1 MSAVAGW
8 SVQHKSR
15 LIELRD
21 AVTAS
26 YVGAARDERDVAV
39 VRSAQSVSSA
49 TGVAYYELD
58 LVHVGESARFAFGLA
73 LSDVALSRM
82 PGAERTA
89 WAVRTVLAEDD
100 DDDVDADDNDDNDRH
115 PNGTAWWSL
124 HHYDNRA
131 NNAALTLPRVR
142 LPVLHDG
149 DSVGCVASFVEQR
162 LYFTLNGRLVDAAV
176 FHLAVDAA
184 KHAPLFAVLG
194 MHSRGA
200 VAVARFA
207 PPFRF
212 DIGAFAARLRQR
224 VVAERIDC
232 LADPAPQLVASLVAD
247 QLAWSGFADVLA
259 AAQQQLLPGVPPLPD
274 ARAASGALLAERQAL
289 RRAIL
294 AGQFDEPLALLTASN
309 APPALRFDVACAAVA
324 QAVMQGATPAVV
336 SDLAQRHLQ
345 PLVLLE
351 PPGSSER
358 VRRTVL
364 LERTVGLLAFPPGAP
379 RQRVAEELALLL
391 PPRSLASRAN
401 SALLPQ
407 SESDDATSVDENP
420 LIVIAQALLPG
431 GDDSARPM
439 SALERVLRHRDALL
453 AMLAASGSAEAALLL
468 NSI

>member
-1 MSAVAGW
+1 MRAMGW

-21 AVTAS
+21 PVTAS

-49 TGVAYYELD
+49 TGVAYFELD

-89 WAVRTVLAEDD
+89 WAVHTEAQNDD
-100 DDDVDADDNDDNDRH
+100 DDDH
-115 PNGTAWWSL
+115 PNGTACWSL

-131 NNAALTLPRVR
+131 NNAALAPPPSVR
-142 LPVLHDG
+142 LPALHDG

-162 LYFTLNGRLVDAAV
+162 LYFTLNGRLVDAAA
-176 FHLAVDAA
+176 FHLAVDAG

-212 DIGAFAARLRQR
+212 DVGAFAAHLRRR

-232 LADPAPQLVASLVAD
+232 LADPAPPLVAALVAD

-259 AAQQQLLPGVPPLPD
+259 AAQRQLLPGVAPLPD

-294 AGQFDEPLALLTASN
+294 AGQFDEPLAALAASN

-324 QAVMQGATPAVV
+324 QAVMQGAAPAVV

-407 SESDDATSVDENP
+407 SESDDASSVDENP

-439 SALERVLRHRDALL
+439 SALEQVLRHRDALL